1 MSSDMMTSTNTGSGM
16 VLKDY
21 DYTDGIETYNG
32 QLIHWFKAIDPTFY
46 NKDSYKLLVNSQS
59 VSLAPGHDYEMNFFT
74 GLSWKGEYTVTIRI
88 VGHGDVF
95 THDYKCTETSYTNVT
110 RVRFTAPD
118 SLSNFSRFIIEISVP
133 EKYQYGSA
141 GENARFM
148 ISENFELQDRTD
160 NPSWLYKILKKFD
173 DIGDWFDNLGRSI
186 SSGFTALGNKIG
198 GFFDS
203 LKESIGNWF
212 SDVGKWFKEQG
223 EKIQAF
229 SDGVKQWFQDL
240 GDKIGGFFTDLYN
253 DLIEGLK
260 SLFIPSEGYFDAYME
275 KTKIWAAARFGF
287 LYTAADLMSSMVTD
301 LQGLLRDDFSFVLPA
316 AKFTLNGTTYTLWEA
331 YTLPMGELLQ
341 NNYMNY
347 AYGLYK
353 TLLGSACAFA
363 LFKYA
368 QHVFDKV
375 MAN

>member
-275 KTKIWAAARFGF
+275 KTKTWAAARFGF